1 MSHKSGFVNI
11 IGSPNVGKS
20 TLMNQLVGEKLSIIT
35 SKMQTTRHRIMGMV
49 NDEDYQ
55 IVFSDTPGIID
66 PAYRLHENMMKF
78 VSEALKDADV
88 ILMVTDIYEDPEK
101 MQDRLDQI
109 NQLNVPTLLLLNKM
123 DLSNQKSME
132 KMVDLWKSKLPTAQI
147 LPISALHNMSIQ
159 FILPKILE
167 WLPENPP
174 YFDKD
179 QLTNKNMRFFVSEIV
194 REKILKIYQKE
205 VPYSC
210 EVVVEEYKEDEK
222 IVRIR
227 ANIMVSR
234 TSQKSIVIGHQG
246 KKIKKLGIESRID
259 IESFI
264 GKKVHLEL
272 FVKVDKDWRDKED
285 KLKKYG
291 Y

>member
-1 MSHKSGFVNI
+1 
-11 IGSPNVGKS
+11 
-20 TLMNQLVGEKLSIIT
+20 
-35 SKMQTTRHRIMGMV
+35 MGMV

-123 DLSNQKSME
+123 DLSDQKSME
-132 KMVDLWKSKLPTAQI
+132 KMVDLWKSKLPKSQI

-259 IESFI
+259 VESFI

-272 FVKVDKDWRDKED
+272 FVKVDKDWRDKEG

>member
-1 MSHKSGFVNI
+1 MNKEPIEAFPYKPPSDDVKEKYKHIFGIEGSLPPRFFKSLFDKSLAI
-11 IGSPNVGKS
+11 IVL
-20 TLMNQLVGEKLSIIT
+20 TLTIPI
-35 SKMQTTRHRIMGMV
+35 
-49 NDEDYQ
+49 
-55 IVFSDTPGIID
+55 
-66 PAYRLHENMMKF
+66 
-78 VSEALKDADV
+78 
-88 ILMVTDIYEDPEK
+88 
-101 MQDRLDQI
+101 
-109 NQLNVPTLLLLNKM
+109 LLLLNKI
-123 DLSNQKSME
+123 DNSEQKSLE
-132 KMVDLWKSKLPTAQI
+132 KLVNEWKIKLPTAEI
-147 LPISALHNMSIQ
+147 LPISALKKMSIQ

-179 QLTNKNMRFFVSEIV
+179 QLTNKSMRFFVSEII
-194 REKILKIYQKE
+194 REKILLIYQKE

-210 EVVVEEYKEDEK
+210 EVVVEEYKDEEK

-246 KKIKKLGIESRID
+246 KKIKKLGTDARLD
-259 IESFI
+259 IEAFI
-264 GKKVHLEL
+264 SKKVYLEL
-272 FVKVDKDWRDKED
+272 YVKVDKDWRDKEG

>member
-55 IVFSDTPGIID
+55 IIFSDTPGIID

-132 KMVDLWKSKLPTAQI
+132 KMVDLWKSKLPKAQI

-210 EVVVEEYKEDEK
+210 EVVVEEYNEDEK

-272 FVKVDKDWRDKED
+272 FVKVDKDWRDKEG

>member
-20 TLMNQLVGEKLSIIT
+20 TLMNQLVGENLSIIT

-49 NDEDYQ
+49 NEENYQ

-66 PAYRLHENMMKF
+66 PAYKLHVNMMKL

-88 ILMVTDIYEDPEK
+88 ILMVTDIYEDPTK
-101 MQDRLDQI
+101 MEERLIQI
-109 NQLNVPTLLLLNKM
+109 NQMTVPTLLLLNKI
-123 DLSNQKSME
+123 DQSEQKTLEKLVNQ
-132 KMVDLWKSKLPTAQI
+132 WKIKLPKAEI
-147 LPISALHNMSIQ
+147 LPISALHNMSLE
-159 FILPKILE
+159 FIFPKIVE

-179 QLTNKNMRFFVSEIV
+179 QLTNKSMRFFVSEII

-210 EVVVEEYKEDEK
+210 EVTVEEYKEEKK

-227 ANIMVSR
+227 ANIIVSR
-234 TSQKSIVIGHQG
+234 TSQKSIVIGHLG
-246 KKIKKLGIESRID
+246 KKIKKLGIESRRD

-264 GKKVHLEL
+264 SKKVHLEL
-272 FVKVDKDWRDKED
+272 FVKLDKDWRDKEE

>member
-109 NQLNVPTLLLLNKM
+109 NQLNVPTLLLLNKI

-132 KMVDLWKSKLPTAQI
+132 KIVDLWKSKLPTVQI

-210 EVVVEEYKEDEK
+210 EVVVEEYKEDKK

-272 FVKVDKDWRDKED
+272 FVKVDKDWRDKEG

>member
-49 NDEDYQ
+49 NDKDYQ

-123 DLSNQKSME
+123 DLSNQKSVE
-132 KMVDLWKSKLPTAQI
+132 KMVDLWKSKLPKSQI

-194 REKILKIYQKE
+194 REKILMIYQKE

-210 EVVVEEYKEDEK
+210 EVTVEEYKEDDK

-227 ANIMVSR
+227 SNIMVSR

-272 FVKVDKDWRDKED
+272 FVKVDKDWRDKEG

>member
-49 NDEDYQ
+49 NEENYQ

-66 PAYRLHENMMKF
+66 PAYRLHINMMKL

-88 ILMVTDIYEDPEK
+88 ILMVTDIYEDPTK
-101 MQDRLDQI
+101 MEERLIQI
-109 NQLNVPTLLLLNKM
+109 NQMTVPMLLLLNKI
-123 DLSNQKSME
+123 DQSEQKTLEKLVNQ
-132 KMVDLWKSKLPTAQI
+132 WKIKLPKAEI
-147 LPISALHNMSIQ
+147 LPISALHNMSLE
-159 FILPKILE
+159 FIFPKILK

-179 QLTNKNMRFFVSEIV
+179 QLTNKSMRFFVSEII

-210 EVVVEEYKEDEK
+210 EVTVEEYKEEEK

-234 TSQKSIVIGHQG
+234 TSQKSIIIGHQG
-246 KKIKKLGIESRID
+246 RKIKKLGIESRRD

-264 GKKVHLEL
+264 SKKVHLEL
-272 FVKVDKDWRDKED
+272 FVKVDKDWRDKEG

>member
-49 NDEDYQ
+49 NEENYQ

-66 PAYRLHENMMKF
+66 PYYKLHENMMKF
-78 VSEALKDADV
+78 VAEALKDADV
-88 ILMVTDIYEDPEK
+88 VIMVTDIYEDPDKMEERLKEVNNLKVPLMLLVNKIDQSEQSALEESIEK
-101 MQDRLDQI
+101 
-109 NQLNVPTLLLLNKM
+109 
-123 DLSNQKSME
+123 
-132 KMVDLWKSKLPTAQI
+132 WKKHLPKAQI
-147 LPISALHNMSIQ
+147 LPISALHNMSLQ
-159 FILPKILE
+159 FIFPKILE

-179 QLTNKNMRFFVSEIV
+179 QLTNKNMRFFTSEII
-194 REKILKIYQKE
+194 REKILLLYQKE

-210 EVVVEEYKEDEK
+210 EVVVEEYKDEEK
-222 IVRIR
+222 ITKIR

-234 TSQKSIVIGHQG
+234 KSQKAIIIGHQG
-246 KKIKKLGIESRID
+246 KKIKKLGIDARQD

-264 GKKVHLEL
+264 RKKVHLEL
-272 FVKVDKDWRDKED
+272 YVKVDKDWRDKEQ

>member
-49 NDEDYQ
+49 NDKDYQ

-109 NQLNVPTLLLLNKM
+109 NQLNVPTLLILNKM
-123 DLSNQKSME
+123 DLSNQKSVE
-132 KMVDLWKSKLPTAQI
+132 IMVDLWKSKLPKSQI

-194 REKILKIYQKE
+194 REKILMIYQKE

-210 EVVVEEYKEDEK
+210 EVTVEEYKEDDK

-227 ANIMVSR
+227 SNIMVSR

-259 IESFI
+259 LESFI

-272 FVKVDKDWRDKED
+272 FVKVDKDWRDKEG

>member
-1 MSHKSGFVNI
+1 MIVLGILNK
-11 IGSPNVGKS
+11 P
-20 TLMNQLVGEKLSIIT
+20 E
-35 SKMQTTRHRIMGMV
+35 
-49 NDEDYQ
+49 YQ
-55 IVFSDTPGIID
+55 IVFSDTPGVIK
-66 PAYRLHENMMKF
+66 PEYKLQENMMNF
-78 VSEALKDADV
+78 VYSAFQDADV
-88 ILMVTDIYEDPEK
+88 IIYMIEIGEKGLKDQVLFERLKKTDIPIL
-101 MQDRLDQI
+101 MI
-109 NQLNVPTLLLLNKM
+109 LNKI
-123 DLSNQKSME
+123 DLSDQDFVSKEIKRLSKQMPKSE
-132 KMVDLWKSKLPTAQI
+132 F
-147 LPISALHNMSIQ
+147 LPISALNNFNIDV
-159 FILPKILE
+159 IVNKLVEL
-167 WLPENPP
+167 LPECPP

-264 GKKVHLEL
+264 SKKVHLEL
-272 FVKVDKDWRDKED
+272 FVKVDKDWRDKEG

>member
-49 NDEDYQ
+49 NEENYQ

-66 PAYRLHENMMKF
+66 PHYKLHENMMKF
-78 VSEALKDADV
+78 VAEALKDADV
-88 ILMVTDIYEDPEK
+88 VIMVTDIYEDPDKMEQRLKQVNNLKVPLMLLVNKIDQSEQSALEEIIEK
-101 MQDRLDQI
+101 
-109 NQLNVPTLLLLNKM
+109 
-123 DLSNQKSME
+123 
-132 KMVDLWKSKLPTAQI
+132 WKKHLPEAQI
-147 LPISALHNMSIQ
+147 LPISALHNMSLQ
-159 FILPKILE
+159 FIFPKILE

-179 QLTNKNMRFFVSEIV
+179 QLTNKNMRFFTSEII
-194 REKILKIYQKE
+194 REKILLLYQKE

-210 EVVVEEYKEDEK
+210 EVVVEEYKDEEK
-222 IVRIR
+222 ITKIR
-227 ANIMVSR
+227 SNIMVSR
-234 TSQKSIVIGHQG
+234 KSQKAIIIGHQG
-246 KKIKKLGIESRID
+246 KKIKKLGIDARQD

-264 GKKVHLEL
+264 RKKVHLEL
-272 FVKVDKDWRDKED
+272 YVKVDKDWRDKD
-285 KLKKYG
+285 QKLKKYG

>member
-246 KKIKKLGIESRID
+246 KKIKKLGIDSRID
-259 IESFI
+259 LESFI

-272 FVKVDKDWRDKED
+272 FVKVDKDWRDKEG

>member
-49 NDEDYQ
+49 NEENYQ

-66 PAYRLHENMMKF
+66 PAYRLHVNMMKL

-88 ILMVTDIYEDPEK
+88 ILMVTDIYEDPTK
-101 MQDRLDQI
+101 MEERLIQI
-109 NQLNVPTLLLLNKM
+109 NQMTVPTLLLLNKI
-123 DLSNQKSME
+123 DQSEQKTLEKLVNQ
-132 KMVDLWKSKLPTAQI
+132 WKIKLPKAEI
-147 LPISALHNMSIQ
+147 LPISALHNMSLE
-159 FILPKILE
+159 FIFPKIVE

-179 QLTNKNMRFFVSEIV
+179 QLTNKSMRFFVSEII

-210 EVVVEEYKEDEK
+210 EVTVEEYKEEEK

-246 KKIKKLGIESRID
+246 RKIKKLGIESRTD

-264 GKKVHLEL
+264 SKKVHLEL
-272 FVKVDKDWRDKED
+272 FVKVDKDWRDKEG

>member
-49 NDEDYQ
+49 NNKDYQ
-55 IVFSDTPGIID
+55 IVFSDTPGIIK
-66 PAYRLHENMMKF
+66 PAYKLHENMMKF

-88 ILMVTDIYEDPEK
+88 ILVVSDIYEDPNKLEK
-101 MQDRLDQI
+101 RLIQI
-109 NQLNVPTLLLLNKM
+109 NQINVPTLLLINKI
-123 DLSNQKSME
+123 DQSEQTKLEKLVNQ
-132 KMVDLWKSKLPTAQI
+132 WKIKLPKAEI
-147 LPISALHNMSIQ
+147 LPISALHNMSLD
-159 FILPKILE
+159 FIFPKILE

-179 QLTNKNMRFFVSEIV
+179 QLTNKSMRFFVSEII

-210 EVVVEEYKEDEK
+210 EVTVEEYKEEEK

-264 GKKVHLEL
+264 SKKVHLEL
-272 FVKVDKDWRDKED
+272 FVKVDKDWRDKEG

>member
-132 KMVDLWKSKLPTAQI
+132 KMVDLWKSKLPKSQI

-272 FVKVDKDWRDKED
+272 FVKVDKDWRDKEG

>member
-1 MSHKSGFVNI
+1 MLHKSGFVNI

-20 TLMNQLVGEKLSIIT
+20 TLMNELVGEKLSIIT

-49 NDEDYQ
+49 NDKDYQ

-88 ILMVTDIYEDPEK
+88 ILMVTDIYEDAEK

-109 NQLNVPTLLLLNKM
+109 NRLNVPTLLLLNKI
-123 DLSNQKSME
+123 DLSNQKSLE
-132 KMVDLWKSKLPTAQI
+132 KIVDLWKSKLPKAQI

-167 WLPENPP
+167 WLPVNPP

-210 EVVVEEYKEDEK
+210 EVVVEEYKEEEK

-272 FVKVDKDWRDKED
+272 FVKVDKDWRDKEG